1 MTPRSSYGST
11 DLNIPI
17 SMDIPAI
24 TIGRGPGGRAHS
36 LDEYTTGDRG
46 AAAQSVKVPMTILL
60 AIAGGR

>member
-1 MTPRSSYGST
+1 
-11 DLNIPI
+11 
-17 SMDIPAI
+17 MDIPAI